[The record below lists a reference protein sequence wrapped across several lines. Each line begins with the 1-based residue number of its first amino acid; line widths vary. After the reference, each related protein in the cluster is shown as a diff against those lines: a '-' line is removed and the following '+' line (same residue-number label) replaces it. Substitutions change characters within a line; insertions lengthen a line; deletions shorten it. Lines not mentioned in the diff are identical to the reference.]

1 MSKAVEL
8 FVGARVL
15 MAVGPSA
22 VVEMGR
28 HGVIVKDALGDN
40 HFIRADRLA
49 VAGIGDNGIEAI
61 HLSLQPWW
69 NGLEGATR
77 EEARTRCEVVFEV
90 LTGFADGHP
99 LMARPGEP
107 FAPFGEGFGFSL
119 TKRIEAMASQLT
131 VERSANRKVVRR
143 VLAGELTGEPVALS
157 TIRAWIKAWQREG
170 LRGLV
175 DGRKTKGRRGFEVI
189 DPRFVQIVDDELA
202 TFDGTRSK
210 VSLVEIER
218 RILVRLKREGIEGVD
233 LPQRITQQYLSARFA
248 ALGRT
253 TKQHKSASI
262 RKNSGRCNYPATH
275 PGHFAVDVTRAD
287 NLVWDDVY
295 QRVFSVEIITIISVP
310 SRVVVACRIVPRS
323 ANALEI
329 ALALYDAIRPFS
341 MVIEGTDIDDFRWC
355 GIPASL
361 DFGDNPVTAH
371 ASRVRTDRDVP
382 GRHVKPGI
390 NPISLRADNG
400 SIFLSES
407 LRALLLDWG
416 VDLMPSRPGR
426 PLDNGIVERWH
437 DRLQAA
443 YQSFA
448 NGAGFKGRAV
458 HERGRFVGW
467 VGFEPLG
474 SWRELQQHLHRFI
487 ALDYHRNRHGGIKIH
502 GVEDGNFTP
511 LERYDMLHAVTGR
524 LLVPQHPDLIFSLL
538 PEKWLTPGN
547 GGIAFRGLTYDGDIA
562 DEIRGVRRGT
572 FRVQDGKVPFLYDPR
587 DRSRIWHRSRIDDRI
602 HELEWRDAHLL
613 EAPLTDV
620 VLTEARK
627 LIQARGGNG
636 VVSRRNV
643 AREIIAA
650 ITELTT
656 APTDEEWRGKL
667 IRAGMRHDQALIDHA
682 EAQAARELVNTQPAP
697 PPKLATVPQKERD
710 AAAVT
715 TDAPTAIALD
725 FDFDAPFPDYEAE
738 AL

>member
-15 MAVGPSA
+15 MAVGPSV

-28 HGVIVKDALGDN
+28 HGVTVKDALGEN
-40 HFIRADRLA
+40 HFIRADQLA
-49 VAGIGDNGIEAI
+49 LTGIEENGLDAI

-69 NGLEGATR
+69 NGLEASTR
-77 EEARTRCEVVFEV
+77 GEARVRGEVVFEV

-107 FAPFGEGFGFSL
+107 FPPFGEGYGFSL
-119 TKRIEAMASQLT
+119 TRRIEAMARQLT
-131 VERSANRKVVRR
+131 VERRANRQVVRR
-143 VLAGELTGEPVALS
+143 VLAGELTGEPVSPS

-175 DGRKTKGRRGFEVI
+175 DGRKTKGRQGFEVI
-189 DPRFVQIVDDELA
+189 DPRFVRIVDDELA

-218 RILVRLKREGIEGVD
+218 RILVRLKREGIEDVD
-233 LPQRITQQYLSARFA
+233 LPQRITQQYLSTRFA
-248 ALGRT
+248 AIGRT

-262 RKNSGRCNYPATH
+262 RKNSGRYNYPATH

-295 QRVFSVEIITIISVP
+295 QRVYSVEIITIISVP
-310 SRVVVACRIVPRS
+310 SRVVVACRVVPRS
-323 ANALEI
+323 ANALEV

-341 MVIEGTDIDDFRWC
+341 MIVEGTTIDDFRWC

-371 ASRVRTDRDVP
+371 ASRVRTSREVP

-390 NPISLRADNG
+390 APVSLRADNG

-407 LRALLLDWG
+407 LRGLLLDWG

-426 PLDNGIVERWH
+426 PVDNNLVERWH

-487 ALDYHRNRHGGIKIH
+487 ALDYHRNRHDGVKVP
-502 GVEDGNFTP
+502 GVEDGNYTP
-511 LERYDMLHAVTGR
+511 LERHDMLQTITGR
-524 LLVPQHPDLIFSLL
+524 VLVPQHPDLIFSLL

-547 GGIAFRGLTYDGDIA
+547 GGVEFRGLTYDGDIL
-562 DEIRGVRRGT
+562 DGIRGVRPGT
-572 FRVQDGKVPFLYDPR
+572 YRAKDAKVPFLFDPR
-587 DRSRIWHRSRIDDRI
+587 DRSRLWHRSRLDDRI
-602 HELEWRDAHLL
+602 YELEWRDAHLL
-613 EAPLTDV
+613 DAPLTDV
-620 VLTEARK
+620 VVDAARR
-627 LIQARGGNG
+627 LIRDRGGNG

-656 APTDEEWRGKL
+656 APTDEEWRSKL
-667 IRAGMRHDQALIDHA
+667 IRAAVRHDQALIDHG
-682 EAQAARELVNTQPAP
+682 EARAARELVDTQPATRL
-697 PPKLATVPQKERD
+697 KLATGPESTGD
-710 AAAVT
+710 SAVAG
-715 TDAPTAIALD
+715 TDSTTAI
-725 FDFDAPFPDYEAE
+725 DFDAPFPDYDKE

>member
-15 MAVGPSA
+15 MAFGSA
-22 VVEMGR
+22 VVVELGR
-28 HGVIVKDALGDN
+28 HGVTVKDALGDN
-40 HFIRADRLA
+40 RFMRADQLT
-49 VAGIGDNGIEAI
+49 VTGIGDEGLDAI
-61 HLSLQPWW
+61 QLSLQPWW
-69 NGLEGATR
+69 NGLTPAIRADTR
-77 EEARTRCEVVFEV
+77 LKLEVVLEV
-90 LTGFADGHP
+90 LTAYQDGHP
-99 LMARPGEP
+99 LMAREGEP
-107 FAPFGEGFGFSL
+107 FYPFGEGFGVSL
-119 TKRIEAMASQLT
+119 SKRIEAMARQLT
-131 VERSANRKVVRR
+131 FEYGVDRMRVRR
-143 VLAGELTGEPVALS
+143 LLAGEIVQNGVSAN
-157 TIRAWIKAWQREG
+157 TIRGWIKAFHRDG
-170 LRGLV
+170 LRGLT
-175 DGRKTKGRRGFEVI
+175 DGRKTKGRQGFEVI
-189 DPRFVQIVDDELA
+189 DARVVRIVDEELT

-218 RILVRLKREGIEGVD
+218 RILVRLKQAGIDDID
-233 LPQRITQQYLSARFA
+233 LPQRITQQYLSTRFA

-253 TKQHKSASI
+253 TKQHKSAFI
-262 RKNSGRCNYPATH
+262 RKNSARCNYPATH

-341 MVIEGTDIDDFRWC
+341 MVVEGTDIDDFRWC

-371 ASRVRTDRDVP
+371 ASRVRTSREVP

-390 NPISLRADNG
+390 APVSLRSDNG

-407 LRALLLDWG
+407 LRGLLLDWG

-426 PLDNGIVERWH
+426 PLDNNLVERWH

-487 ALDYHRNRHGGIKIH
+487 ALDYHRNRHDGVKVP
-502 GVEDGNFTP
+502 GVEDGNYTP
-511 LERYDMLHAVTGR
+511 LERHDMLQTITGR
-524 LLVPQHPDLIFSLL
+524 VLVPQHPDLIFSLL

-547 GGIAFRGLTYDGDIA
+547 GGVEFRGLTYDGDIL
-562 DEIRGVRRGT
+562 DEIRGVRPGT
-572 FRVQDGKVPFLYDPR
+572 YRAKDAKTPFLFDPR
-587 DRSRIWHRSRIDDRI
+587 DRSRLWHRSRLDDRI
-602 HELEWRDAHLL
+602 YELEWRDAHLL
-613 EAPLTDV
+613 DAPLTDV
-620 VLTEARK
+620 VVDAARR
-627 LIQARGGNG
+627 LIRDRGGNA

-656 APTDEEWRGKL
+656 APTDEEWRSKL
-667 IRAGMRHDQALIDHA
+667 IRAAVRHDQALIDHG
-682 EAQAARELVNTQPAP
+682 EARAARELVDSQPATRL
-697 PPKLATVPQKERD
+697 KLTTGPESTD
-710 AAAVT
+710 DNAAAS
-715 TDAPTAIALD
+715 TDSTTAI
-725 FDFDAPFPDYEAE
+725 DFDAPFPDYDKE